1 MSKKEQR
8 KAPVLRFKGFTDDWE
23 QRKLGDKITRIKSY
37 SISHGYETMHDTN
50 TKYIHY
56 GDIHTGK
63 VKIIND
69 INILP
74 NIKDNNYIG
83 LNKGDIVVADASED
97 YKGIADAC
105 LVNTD
110 TDTDSNKIVAGL
122 HTIALRPQKDT
133 YPQYLYTYLS
143 TDIFKHFGY
152 KTGTGLKVFGISYK
166 ELAKFLVS
174 SPSIKEQKEISKLI
188 SLIEKNIDLQQRKLD
203 QLKQLKK
210 AYLSD
215 LFSIKNKPQIRFKG
229 FKGKWKKS
237 KLLDNVSNI
246 IDFRG
251 KTPKKLGM
259 DWSDQGILALS
270 ALNVKDGFID
280 KSIHAHYG
288 DIKLYNKWMAGNKLH
303 KGQVLFTTEAPMGNV
318 AQVPDNDKYILS
330 QRTIAF
336 NVNKDKISD
345 FFLAMLLQTT
355 TVHNQLLSLS
365 SGGTAKGVSQKSLS
379 GLSVAIPLSLEEQRK
394 MEMAFKYINHL
405 IHFQQDKIRY
415 LEENKQFLLQN
426 MFI

>member
-1 MSKKEQR
+1 MSDKDQR
-8 KAPVLRFKGFTDDWE
+8 KVPLLRFKGFTNDWE
-23 QRKLGDKITRIKSY
+23 QRKLGDKIIRIKSY

-63 VKIIND
+63 VKVIND

-105 LVNTD
+105 LVN
-110 TDTDSNKIVAGL
+110 TDSNKIVAGL

-203 QLKQLKK
+203 RLLLLKK
-210 AYLSD
+210 AYLTNLLPD
-215 LFSIKNKPQIRFKG
+215 KTQNPKVRFKE
-229 FKGKWKKS
+229 FNDKWKKLKLGNIS
-237 KLLDNVSNI
+237 SISAGGDVNKQKLL
-246 IDFRG
+246 
-251 KTPKKLGM
+251 KKGRYPV
-259 DWSDQGILALS
+259 IANALTNKGVIGYYES
-270 ALNVKDGFID
+270 KYRIQAPAVTVTGR
-280 KSIHAHYG
+280 G
-288 DIKLYNKWMAGNKLH
+288 DIGHAYARKTN
-303 KGQVLFTTEAPMGNV
+303 FTPVVRLLSIKSKHNV
-318 AQVPDNDKYILS
+318 D
-330 QRTIAF
+330 
-336 NVNKDKISD
+336 
-345 FFLAMLLQTT
+345 FLAEAINQKKVPFESTGVPQL
-355 TVHNQLLSLS
+355 TVPKLSNYKILFPS
-365 SGGTAKGVSQKSLS
+365 SIT
-379 GLSVAIPLSLEEQRK
+379 
-394 MEMAFKYINHL
+394 
-405 IHFQQDKIRY
+405 
-415 LEENKQFLLQN
+415 EENKIGNFIIKFDEIINLQNKKISSLEQVKNFLLQN

>member
-1 MSKKEQR
+1 MSNKEER

-110 TDTDSNKIVAGL
+110 TDSNKIVAGL

-174 SPSIKEQKEISKLI
+174 FPSIKEQKEISKLI
-188 SLIEKNIDLQQRKLD
+188 SLIEKNIDLQQQKNAD
-203 QLKQLKK
+203 IINLKK
-210 AYLSD
+210 AILDKIFSNSNIQKWRDIRLNKVLSIPVDEPKEVTNINDIISVKLNTQGISKIPNRSTLKLGSTKYYIRHGGQFIFGKQNFFNGSMAIIPSEYDGKVSSKDVPSLNINKDIVMPYFLWLYLSRPSFYKKTERWATGTGSKR
-215 LFSIKNKPQIRFKG
+215 LHIK
-229 FKGKWKKS
+229 
-237 KLLDNVSNI
+237 D
-246 IDFRG
+246 
-251 KTPKKLGM
+251 
-259 DWSDQGILALS
+259 
-270 ALNVKDGFID
+270 
-280 KSIHAHYG
+280 
-288 DIKLYNKWMAGNKLH
+288 
-303 KGQVLFTTEAPMGNV
+303 
-318 AQVPDNDKYILS
+318 
-330 QRTIAF
+330 
-336 NVNKDKISD
+336 
-345 FFLAMLLQTT
+345 
-355 TVHNQLLSLS
+355 LLSLKIYIPNKNEQLRICKLMQS
-365 SGGTAKGVSQKSLS
+365 LDTQILKSQK
-379 GLSVAIPLSLEEQRK
+379 
-394 MEMAFKYINHL
+394 HL
-405 IHFQQDKIRY
+405 KELQSIK
-415 LEENKQFLLQN
+415 KFLLQN

>member
-1 MSKKEQR
+1 MSNKEER

-110 TDTDSNKIVAGL
+110 TDSNKIVAGL

-174 SPSIKEQKEISKLI
+174 SPSIKEQKKISKLI
-188 SLIEKNIDLQQRKLD
+188 SLIEKNIDLQQRKLNELKEVKKTLLS
-203 QLKQLKK
+203 QLFPSKGQ
-210 AYLSD
+210 YRP
-215 LFSIKNKPQIRFKG
+215 IIRFKKFTNKWTKRKLG
-229 FKGKWKKS
+229 NIAKIIGGGTPSTSNHDYWNGNINWYSPTEIGNNIFVNSSNKKISIKGLNNS
-237 KLLDNVSNI
+237 SAKLLPG
-246 IDFRG
+246 G
-251 KTPKKLGM
+251 KTILFTSRAGIGNMAIMLTDGCTNQGFQSWVIDDTKIDIYFLYSLGRLLKHDAIRQASGSTFLEISNKEVKKLLLEIPSFTEQKLIGNM
-259 DWSDQGILALS
+259 LRKIDDDIVRQKERIILIT
-270 ALNVKDGFID
+270 K
-280 KSIHAHYG
+280 
-288 DIKLYNKWMAGNKLH
+288 IKKN
-303 KGQVLFTTEAPMGNV
+303 
-318 AQVPDNDKYILS
+318 
-330 QRTIAF
+330 
-336 NVNKDKISD
+336 
-345 FFLAMLLQTT
+345 LLQKLF
-355 TVHNQLLSLS
+355 V
-365 SGGTAKGVSQKSLS
+365 
-379 GLSVAIPLSLEEQRK
+379 
-394 MEMAFKYINHL
+394 
-405 IHFQQDKIRY
+405 
-415 LEENKQFLLQN
+415 
-426 MFI
+426 